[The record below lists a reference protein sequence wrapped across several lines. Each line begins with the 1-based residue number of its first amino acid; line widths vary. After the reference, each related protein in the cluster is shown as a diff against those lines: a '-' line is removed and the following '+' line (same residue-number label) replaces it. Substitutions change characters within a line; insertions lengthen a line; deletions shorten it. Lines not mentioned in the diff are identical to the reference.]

1 MPYGTPETS
10 GVRAYTA
17 RAVSKEQIGG
27 EYRLTVTCRAETD
40 NMMAP
45 EVEVL
50 FQKFL
55 DTLSASPD
63 FTVTAQR
70 TTEYAEDVTP
80 TA

>member
-1 MPYGTPETS
+1 MPYGTPEES
-10 GVRAYTA
+10 GLRTYTA
-17 RAVSKEQIGG
+17 RAVSKEQIGD
-27 EYRLTVTCRAETD
+27 YRLTVVCRAEAD
-40 NMMAP
+40 NPMAP

-70 TTEYAEDVTP
+70 TKEFVEDVTP
-80 TA
+80 SA

>member
-1 MPYGTPETS
+1 MSYGTPEES
-10 GVRAYTA
+10 GVRTYTA
-17 RAVSKEQIGG
+17 RAVSKQQIG

-50 FQKFL
+50 FQKFM

-70 TTEYAEDVTP
+70 TTEFAENI
-80 TA
+80 TATT

>member
-1 MPYGTPETS
+1 MPYGTPEKS
-10 GVRAYTA
+10 GVRTYTA
-17 RAVSKEQIGG
+17 RATSKEQIG